1 MSIIF
6 MECGPAS
13 AGSPLLKRGHV
24 RALQIKRERQIAFAS
39 PAILHTVVRFT
50 AKR

>member
-1 MSIIF
+1 MPITF
-6 MECGPAS
+6 MECGDM
-13 AGSPLLKRGHV
+13 SPLLKRGHV

-39 PAILHTVVRFT
+39 APILHTVVRFN

>member
-1 MSIIF
+1 MSINF
-6 MECGPAS
+6 MECRDM
-13 AGSPLLKRGHV
+13 SPLLKRGHV